1 MGSGWEIGNS
11 QLSPLFRIWPLDKLG
26 EEMPLCSVLFLL
38 PEALCLVLI
47 HPLWKECQLVKPEV
61 LELSHL
67 SFPQYCWA
75 TTSSTHS
82 LFPPKTYKASI

>member
-1 MGSGWEIGNS
+1 MGSGWAISNS
-11 QLSPLFRIWPLDKLG
+11 QLSPLFRIQPLEKSG
-26 EEMPLCSVLFLL
+26 EEMLLSYILFLL

-47 HPLWKECQLVKPEV
+47 HPLWKECQLVKPEF

-67 SFPQYCWA
+67 SFPQHCWA

-82 LFPPKTYKASI
+82 LFAPETYKASI